1 MRAHQIHALL
11 FILAGP
17 WQVTALREHTWSTFD
32 TVQTPTS
39 GKLLFFFG
47 SGPWMSPIIQH
58 TDPRDDLGTTIT
70 VKTSAVV
77 TIASNPVATS
87 LTTALSVESSLGA
100 VLPNATIPA
109 SAISVSP
116 APVNAGVMT
125 IAITNHWTAPLSVS
139 YFQNSDS
146 PSAIGAPE
154 PAPLGTST
162 QVVLPTNWAGRIV
175 IGKTTDP
182 DASKIEGSTTVW
194 NDVDVSYVDGFS
206 VPIVCSNATAPVT
219 GCNINLWDVS
229 GPCNNTVGDHAVCLN
244 PMQGVPDGKNIN
256 WLFSTT
262 SIPSSSLLSSSGG
275 VAKPLPIGPADPW
288 FLPCQGVA
296 YTFPNDNVANDGNT
310 GTPDV
315 SCCIGT
321 GDMGCSAPDM
331 QGKGDDKASKR
342 AVSAPEK
349 PLPVEEVYV
358 HGHVK
363 RHAANTRLHGRA
375 LWRAKARSQG

>member
-1 MRAHQIHALL
+1 
-11 FILAGP
+11 
-17 WQVTALREHTWSTFD
+17 
-32 TVQTPTS
+32 
-39 GKLLFFFG
+39 
-47 SGPWMSPIIQH
+47 
-58 TDPRDDLGTTIT
+58 
-70 VKTSAVV
+70 
-77 TIASNPVATS
+77 
-87 LTTALSVESSLGA
+87 
-100 VLPNATIPA
+100 
-109 SAISVSP
+109 
-116 APVNAGVMT
+116 MT
-125 IAITNHWTAPLSVS
+125 IAITNYWTAPLSVS

-162 QVVLPTNWAGRIV
+162 QVVFPTNWAGRIV

-206 VPIVCSNATAPVT
+206 VPIVCSNSTAPVT

-229 GPCNNTVGDHAVCLN
+229 GPCNNTVGNDTVCLN
-244 PMQGVPDGKNIN
+244 PMQGVPD
-256 WLFSTT
+256 
-262 SIPSSSLLSSSGG
+262 
-275 VAKPLPIGPADPW
+275 GPADPW

-310 GTPDV
+310 DTPDV

-342 AVSAPEK
+342 AISAPEK
-349 PLPVEEVYV
+349 SLEVGEVKDGVEGDSALLYV
-358 HGHVK
+358 HDHLK
-363 RHAANTRLHGRA
+363 RHVANTRPHGRA
-375 LWRAKARSQG
+375 LWRAKARSQGQAL